1 MLLSDQSCA
10 MYGAF
15 YTCQKHA
22 MASSQHHMLIL
33 HFEDLFEEFCHRPIY
48 TYAYISLIKLMSVL
62 CGQSVLLQNLRWP
75 SRYHTKL
82 EMALYVSMLSMLFG
96 IIHLMSVRTLWIG
109 RQHACLVIIAI
120 NKLHAVVAYSEIRA
134 VATALRIS

>member
-33 HFEDLFEEFCHRPIY
+33 HFEDLFEEFCHRPK
-48 TYAYISLIKLMSVL
+48 YICIHKLDQTHERAMWAIS
-62 CGQSVLLQNLRWP
+62 SIA
-75 SRYHTKL
+75 KL
-82 EMALYVSMLSMLFG
+82 EMAF
-96 IIHLMSVRTLWIG
+96 
-109 RQHACLVIIAI
+109 
-120 NKLHAVVAYSEIRA
+120 
-134 VATALRIS
+134 